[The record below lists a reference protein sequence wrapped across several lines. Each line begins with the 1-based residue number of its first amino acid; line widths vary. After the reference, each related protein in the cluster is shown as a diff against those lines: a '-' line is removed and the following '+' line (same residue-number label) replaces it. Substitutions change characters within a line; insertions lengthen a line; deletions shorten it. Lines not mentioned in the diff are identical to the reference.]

1 VALRHFSPFSLA
13 PPAGKKENVV
23 SLLATCLGYP
33 RIGVARELKK
43 ALESYWSKKTSS
55 SDLEATAKELRAR
68 HWLAMKAA
76 SLDHVPS
83 NDFSLYDSMLDMAV
97 AVGAV
102 PARYRRVKD
111 PLSRYFAMARGLQD
125 PAAGLDVPALEMTK
139 WFDTNYHYIVPELD
153 LGVAFKL
160 DASRILLEI
169 EEARGLGLE
178 PRPVIPGPVTFLHL
192 SKVAPRANDGA
203 STLAFLPSLLRVYE
217 ELLALLAAK
226 DVGWIQLDEPC
237 LVLELDPATKDAYR
251 HALREIASFS
261 HRPRVLLTTYFGEL
275 GDNLRI
281 ATSSQLD
288 ALHVDLVRA
297 PDQLDSV
304 LAALPPTM
312 TLSAGVVDGRNIW
325 RTDLD
330 AAHARLRR
338 AVTALGEGRVVA
350 ATSCS
355 LLHVPVDLS
364 VERNIDGE
372 VKTWLAFAAQKLA
385 EVRALADAG
394 SSAVPIG
401 AGFDVARA
409 AIASR
414 RSSSRTKAPTVR
426 ARVLTLQDEMKRRAS
441 PFPERSR
448 KQQMKF
454 ALPAFPTTTI
464 GSFPQTGDVRA
475 ARASWRAGKTSL
487 EAYDLFLRAE
497 TRRCIEKQEA
507 IGLDVL
513 VHGEFERNDMVE
525 YFGEQLEGFAFTENG
540 WVQSYGSRCVK
551 PPVLF
556 GDVSRPRPMT
566 VEWSRYAQ
574 SLTQR
579 PMKGMLTGPVTILQ
593 WSFVR
598 DDQPRSETCTQLAL
612 ALRDEVSDLEAAE
625 ITMIQVDEPAIRE
638 GLPLRRSEW
647 GVYLE
652 WAVDAFRL
660 ATCSVRDET
669 QLHTHMCY
677 SEFGDILGAIA
688 KMDADVISIET
699 SRSKM
704 ELLHDFARFR
714 YPNAIGP
721 GVYDIHSPR
730 VPTVEE
736 MFDLLA
742 RAVRVLPPNQLWVN
756 PDCGLKTRGWTE
768 VELALTRMVE
778 AARLAR
784 LQLAQV
790 P

>member
-1 VALRHFSPFSLA
+1 M
-13 PPAGKKENVV
+13 

-43 ALESYWSKKTSS
+43 ALESYWSKNQSEAA
-55 SDLEATAKELRAR
+55 LEATAKELRSH
-68 HWLAMKAA
+68 HWLTMKAA
-76 SLDHVPS
+76 RLDEVPS

-97 AVGAV
+97 ALGAV
-102 PARYRRVKD
+102 PARYLHVED

-139 WFDTNYHYIVPELD
+139 WFDTNYHYIVPELE
-153 LGVAFKL
+153 LEQTFTL
-160 DASRILLEI
+160 DASKILLGI
-169 EEARGLGLE
+169 EEARALGLT
-178 PRPVIPGPVTFLHL
+178 PRPVIPGPVTFLLL
-192 SKVAPRANDGA
+192 SKLAPGAKDGA
-203 STLAFLPSLLRVYE
+203 STLALLPGLLRAYE
-217 ELLALLAAK
+217 DLFALLAAK
-226 DVGWIQLDEPC
+226 DVAWIQLDEPC
-237 LVLELDPATKDAYR
+237 LVLELDSRTKEAYGN
-251 HALREIASFS
+251 ALRDIESFAL
-261 HRPRVLLTTYFGEL
+261 RPRVLLTTYFGEL
-275 GDNLRI
+275 RENLAI
-281 ATSSQLD
+281 ATSSGLD
-288 ALHVDLVRA
+288 ALHVDLVRG
-297 PDQLDSV
+297 PDSLDSV
-304 LAALPPTM
+304 LGTLPATM
-312 TLSAGVVDGRNIW
+312 ALSAGVIDGRNIW

-330 AAHARLRR
+330 AAHAKLRN
-338 AVTALGEGRVVA
+338 AAKTLGEDRVLVG
-350 ATSCS
+350 TSCS
-355 LLHVPVDLS
+355 LLHVPVDLCL
-364 VERNIDGE
+364 ERKIDDE
-372 VKTWLAFAAQKLA
+372 LRTWLAFATQKLA

-394 SSAVPIG
+394 SSDVPTG
-401 AGFDVARA
+401 AAFDAARVALA
-409 AIASR
+409 LR
-414 RSSSRTKAPTVR
+414 RSSSRTKAPAVR
-426 ARVLTLQDEMKRRAS
+426 ARVLAIDDGMLRRTS
-441 PFPERSR
+441 SFPERSR
-448 KQQMKF
+448 KQQTAF

-464 GSFPQTGDVRA
+464 GSFPQTSDVRA
-475 ARASWRAGKTSL
+475 ARASWRAGKTTPES
-487 EAYDLFLRAE
+487 YDAFLREE

-556 GDVSRPRPMT
+556 GDVSRPLPMT

-574 SLTQR
+574 SLTR
-579 PMKGMLTGPVTILQ
+579 KPMKGMLTGPVTILQ

-598 DDQPRSETCTQLAL
+598 DDQPRSETCIQLAL
-612 ALRDEVSDLEAAE
+612 ALRDEVTDLEAAG

-647 GVYLE
+647 ETYLE

-660 ATCSVRDET
+660 ATSRVRDET

-742 RAVRVLPPNQLWVN
+742 RAARVLPPNRLWVN
-756 PDCGLKTRGWTE
+756 PLTAASRRG
-768 VELALTRMVE
+768 AG
-778 AARLAR
+778 
-784 LQLAQV
+784 
-790 P
+790 PKSSPP